1 MSLIIHEDLLHY
13 AWRHRRF
20 DATNLETTQHQ
31 SIEILTIGTNNPY
44 NGPDFFNARL
54 RIDDTIWAGNVE
66 MHVLASDWNAHKH
79 SDNEAY
85 NNVILHVVWEEDA
98 VIIGKDG
105 QAIPCIELSNR
116 IDSQLI
122 TIYKKLIFNELRIP
136 CFHHFAEVSDIT
148 KQMWLER
155 LLIERIEQ
163 KTEKI
168 LPSLTSSHDNWEET
182 FYRALAANFGTKPN
196 QVPFEAVANAL
207 PLQILAKHKHNFFQI
222 EALFFG
228 QAGFLEEEFTEEYP
242 KKLQAEYRYLRAKWQ
257 LAPALTKAQWHFRSL
272 RPANFP
278 TIRLAQFAVLVD
290 KSIHLFSKILEAE
303 TVQTLQTL
311 LKVALSDF
319 WLTHYTFEKTS
330 KSIRKTL
337 GKDTIELLI
346 INTIVPFL
354 FLYGKKRGN
363 DALKERAITFLETTS
378 PEKNSIIETWEALAV
393 QPKSAADTQA
403 LLQLKNN
410 YCDKKRCLECAIGHS
425 ILKKV

>member
-31 SIEILTIGTNNPY
+31 FIEILTIGTHNPY

-337 GKDTIELLI
+337 GKETIELLI

>member
-1 MSLIIHEDLLHY
+1 MSSVIHEDLLHY

-20 DATNLETTQHQ
+20 DAINLETTQHQ
-31 SIEILTIGTNNPY
+31 PIEIRTIGTHNPY

-54 RIDDTIWAGNVE
+54 CIGDTVWAGNVE

-98 VIIGKDG
+98 VIIGKNG
-105 QAIPCIELSNR
+105 QPIPCVELRNR

-148 KQMWLER
+148 KKMWLER

-228 QAGFLEEEFTEEYP
+228 QAGFLEEDFTEEYP

-311 LKVALSDF
+311 LKVELNDF

-363 DALKERAITFLETTS
+363 DALKERAIAFLEATS

>member
-31 SIEILTIGTNNPY
+31 FIEILTIGTHNPY

>member
-31 SIEILTIGTNNPY
+31 FIEILTIGTHNPY

-116 IDSQLI
+116 IDRQLI